1 MNKFEMLLSLLA
13 KVQED
18 YIGTE
23 IADMGGYSDYANC
36 TLKLADGSRVKIE
49 VTVTEPPKK
58 EPINDEQ
65 N

>member
-18 YIGTE
+18 YMGTE

-36 TLKLADGSRVKIE
+36 TLKLADGSKVKIE
-49 VTVTEPPKK
+49 VTVTEPPK
-58 EPINDEQ
+58 EEQSDEQ
-65 N
+65 D

>member
-1 MNKFEMLLSLLA
+1 MNKFDVLLSLLA

-18 YIGTE
+18 YLGTE
-23 IADMGGYSDYANC
+23 ISDMGGYSDYANC
-36 TLKLADGSRVKIE
+36 TLKAMDGSRVKIE
-49 VTVTEPPKK
+49 VTVTEPLEK

>member
-18 YIGTE
+18 YMGTE
-23 IADMGGYSDYANC
+23 IADMGGFSDYANC
-36 TLKLADGSRVKIE
+36 ILKLADGSKVKIE
-49 VTVTEPPKK
+49 VTLTEPPK
-58 EPINDEQ
+58 EEQSNEQ

>member
-18 YIGTE
+18 YMGTE
-23 IADMGGYSDYANC
+23 IADMGGFSDYANC
-36 TLKLADGSRVKIE
+36 TLKLADGSIVKIE
-49 VTVTEPPKK
+49 VTLTEPPK
-58 EPINDEQ
+58 EEQSNEQ

>member
-18 YIGTE
+18 YMGTE

-36 TLKLADGSRVKIE
+36 TLKLADGSKVKIE
-49 VTVTEPPKK
+49 VTLTEPPK
-58 EPINDEQ
+58 EEQSDEQ
-65 N
+65 D

>member
-18 YIGTE
+18 YMGTE

-36 TLKLADGSRVKIE
+36 TLKLADGSKVKIE
-49 VTVTEPPKK
+49 VTLTEPPK
-58 EPINDEQ
+58 EEQ
-65 N
+65 SNEKD